1 MRAPVSGRVVALGV
15 HGANAPIAPG
25 THLLEI
31 ATNDRPLLDRLLE
44 PLLRGLPHRPR
55 N

>member
-1 MRAPVSGRVVALGV
+1 VSGRVVALDV
-15 HGANAPIAPG
+15 LGANAPIAPVAI
-25 THLLEI
+25 LLQI

-55 N
+55 D